1 MKKHLANIITST
13 RRIGTIALIFT
24 DPLSDVLFAIYI
36 WCGISDILDGFVA
49 RKLKT
54 VSQLGSKLDSISDL
68 SFYTMMMIKVLPYL
82 RKFLPK
88 YVWALIYLAV
98 GIRFLCY
105 VFVGFSKHY
114 FESRHTIFN
123 KVTSALMFA
132 LPFTVESRF
141 LVPYSLVILAA
152 AFIADFE
159 EICFIIRDMQQGG
172 SLGS

>member
-13 RRIGTIALIFT
+13 RLIGTIALIFT
-24 DPLSDVLFAIYI
+24 EPLSDVFFAIYI

-54 VSQLGSKLDSISDL
+54 VSQLGSKLDSICDL

-159 EICFIIRDMQQGG
+159 EICFIIRDTQQGG

>member
-1 MKKHLANIITST
+1 M
-13 RRIGTIALIFT
+13 
-24 DPLSDVLFAIYI
+24 IYI

-159 EICFIIRDMQQGG
+159 EICFIIRDTQQGG